1 MFQVVR
7 SDMLKSFLHIVED
20 VGLYDDG
27 KSKREK
33 EVVSELLIHITG
45 TARPSVWSPGLS
57 NTTQITMCAHQQLRC
72 TAAGHILAQKKKI
85 YTLCVY
91 TFGIHGTYT

>member
-33 EVVSELLIHITG
+33 EVVSAFYGPKCIIWQNPHSRGFLYI
-45 TARPSVWSPGLS
+45 
-57 NTTQITMCAHQQLRC
+57 
-72 TAAGHILAQKKKI
+72 
-85 YTLCVY
+85 
-91 TFGIHGTYT
+91 